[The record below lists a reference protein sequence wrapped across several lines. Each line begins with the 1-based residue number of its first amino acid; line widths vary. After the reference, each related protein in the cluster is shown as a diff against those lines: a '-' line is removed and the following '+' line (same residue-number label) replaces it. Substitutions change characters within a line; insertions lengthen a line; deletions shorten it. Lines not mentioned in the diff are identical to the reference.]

1 MKGRKTMKAIKVKK
15 VDSSYFSETARDAGI
30 YDHHYFEIFADGQ
43 KVGTLDL
50 VDQLN
55 EDNDICY
62 IERIDIDNEYQGQG
76 IGTEV
81 LTNSLRDFGYYAV
94 VVAPDNERAQSLYER
109 IGEEYGGP
117 ADFDE
122 VDFSYNDQGFG
133 VYMI

>member
-1 MKGRKTMKAIKVKK
+1 MDIKVKK

-30 YDHHYFEIFADGQ
+30 YDHHYFEIFADDQ

-50 VDQLN
+50 VDQFN
-55 EDNDICY
+55 EENDICY
-62 IERIDIDNEYQGQG
+62 IERIDIADEYQGQG

-81 LTNSLRDFGYYAV
+81 LTNSLRAFGYYAV

-117 ADFDE
+117 ADFDD